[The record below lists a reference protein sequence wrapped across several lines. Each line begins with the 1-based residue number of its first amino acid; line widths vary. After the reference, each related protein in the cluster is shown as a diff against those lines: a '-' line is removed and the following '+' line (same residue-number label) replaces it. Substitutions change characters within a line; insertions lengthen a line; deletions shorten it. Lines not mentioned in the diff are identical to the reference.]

1 MASIANSQEQP
12 NFWARIDTQATDDM
26 PYQITNQNPCTITL
40 WPHQS
45 MTPQGFVW
53 FIGITSSL
61 IFLPAIAILGS
72 PVVWGLLPFFIIA
85 LWAVW
90 SAIRRNQK
98 DAAVRET
105 LTIDCETTALSR
117 INPRAPAQNWQANTY
132 WVSAHMHT
140 KAGPVENYVTL
151 KGANREVEL
160 GAFLSA
166 DERVTLYDD
175 VQRLLKEH
183 REATLSYSADP

>member
-1 MASIANSQEQP
+1 
-12 NFWARIDTQATDDM
+12 
-26 PYQITNQNPCTITL
+26 
-40 WPHQS
+40 

-53 FIGITSSL
+53 FIGLTSSL
-61 IFLPAIAILGS
+61 IFLPAIVILGS
-72 PVVWGLLPFFIIA
+72 PIVWGLLPFFIIV

-98 DAAVRET
+98 DATVRET
-105 LTIDCETTALSR
+105 LTIDYEKTALLR
-117 INPRAPAQNWQANTY
+117 INPRAPVQSWQANTY
-132 WVSAHMHT
+132 WVSAHIHT

-166 DERVTLYDD
+166 DERLTLYAE
-175 VQRLLKEH
+175 VQRLLKEY
-183 REATLSYSADP
+183 RETEPSYSTDP

>member
-1 MASIANSQEQP
+1 
-12 NFWARIDTQATDDM
+12 
-26 PYQITNQNPCTITL
+26 
-40 WPHQS
+40 
-45 MTPQGFVW
+45 MTSQGFVW
-53 FIGITSSL
+53 FIGITSGL

-72 PVVWGLLPFFIIA
+72 PVVWGLLPFFIIV

-98 DAAVRET
+98 DATVRET
-105 LTIDCETTALSR
+105 LTIDYETTVLSR
-117 INPRAPAQNWQANTY
+117 INPRAPTQSWQANTY
-132 WVSAHMHT
+132 WVSAHLHT

-166 DERVTLYDD
+166 GERLTLYDE
-175 VQRLLKEH
+175 VQLQLKEY
-183 REATLSYSADP
+183 REATPSYSADP